1 MISTSTEAT
10 HCPQVRAGGLS
21 DDLFVLQTVESVQHS
36 AQKQHASM
44 ATCER
49 IVLAAFQGSEGF
61 VIAVRALIGGSVV
74 AIAASA
80 LVVAPALGASEL
92 DRTTA
97 KRPSAARSVGGFTPA
112 AADPRLAAAFARSGL
127 ADGQFRFTPSE
138 NRQGNRPVTVAVRAR
153 STQVADARRTTTAAA
168 PTVGLVPVAYNL
180 GVSVGWKRFAVSG
193 DVAKIDLAGQP
204 GSREAADVSVSYSMP
219 RFTGRVKAAADRPLP
234 GAAPQMVEEAPSYSL
249 DVGGSYSLTRNIDLT
264 AGLRYK
270 SERERLAR
278 FNDDRRDSQA
288 VYLGTA
294 FRF

>member
-1 MISTSTEAT
+1 M
-10 HCPQVRAGGLS
+10 
-21 DDLFVLQTVESVQHS
+21 
-36 AQKQHASM
+36 
-44 ATCER
+44 
-49 IVLAAFQGSEGF
+49 
-61 VIAVRALIGGSVV
+61 IAVRALIGGSVV
-74 AIAASA
+74 ALVASA
-80 LVVAPALGASEL
+80 LVVAPAMGASEL
-92 DRTTA
+92 DRTTT
-97 KRPSAARSVGGFTPA
+97 KRPSATRSVGGFTPA

-153 STQVADARRTTTAAA
+153 STQVADAARTTAAA

-180 GVSVGWKRFAVSG
+180 GVSVGWKRFAVTG

-204 GSREAADVSVSYSMP
+204 GSREAADLSVSYSMP

-234 GAAPQMVEEAPSYSL
+234 GTATQMVEEAPSYSL

-264 AGLRYK
+264 AGVRYK

-288 VYLGTA
+288 VYLGTI
-294 FRF
+294 FKF